1 MCEFLHD
8 YVKPK
13 YSDYRA
19 FHCISLC
26 IDTEYFVV
34 YIITDDIDKDIA
46 EDTGTRIDS

>member
-13 YSDYRA
+13 YSDHRA
-19 FHCISLC
+19 FHCISLH

>member
-1 MCEFLHD
+1 MCEVLHD

-19 FHCISLC
+19 FLCISLY